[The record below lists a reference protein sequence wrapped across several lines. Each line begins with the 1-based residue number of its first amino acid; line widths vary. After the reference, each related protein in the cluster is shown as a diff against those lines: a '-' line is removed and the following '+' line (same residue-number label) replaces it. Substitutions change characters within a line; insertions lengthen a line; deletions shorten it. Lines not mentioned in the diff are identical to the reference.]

1 MSMLF
6 TPSAIRMAIL
16 REIILPGSKLT
27 WLNAGETSGEVI
39 RNGTVGPCG
48 GCTPMFS
55 ATRVASTRSMF
66 ARISFTSRSRMYI
79 RSTLPSSK
87 LYAAMMCSCSCRLML
102 FQNRR
107 AWEKKITKGFA
118 AITDF
123 VTRHCLSIG
132 IEPAP
137 HRRFRCFLG
146 PASVNGIGFVTGT
159 PLVDRLA
166 MKGITLVVVE
176 GTYRTVDRNFIKIRS
191 AQTQ

>member
-1 MSMLF
+1 
-6 TPSAIRMAIL
+6 
-16 REIILPGSKLT
+16 
-27 WLNAGETSGEVI
+27 
-39 RNGTVGPCG
+39 
-48 GCTPMFS
+48 
-55 ATRVASTRSMF
+55 
-66 ARISFTSRSRMYI
+66 
-79 RSTLPSSK
+79 
-87 LYAAMMCSCSCRLML
+87 
-102 FQNRR
+102 
-107 AWEKKITKGFA
+107 KKITKGFA

-191 AQTQ
+191 AQTQQLCIGIREQPALQQRIVSEVDTGNNVADMEGGLLC